1 MSIPK
6 DIALWLQETL
16 LEYDGWQWG
25 LVSFALGDI
34 ASVPAGSAGRW
45 QFGADMIYRVLIC
58 DLISVDVYMECHD
71 RASFLSA
78 IRTVSPFVDS
88 GGFLWN
94 GTQVSG
100 TGHLSKL
107 AEAHFPPPDQR
118 DNKLNPAF
126 IEALEQIF
134 AENGVPWSDKPLL
147 PIMPAQGPLATSA
160 ETR

>member
-1 MSIPK
+1 
-6 DIALWLQETL
+6 
-16 LEYDGWQWG
+16 
-25 LVSFALGDI
+25 
-34 ASVPAGSAGRW
+34 
-45 QFGADMIYRVLIC
+45 MIYRVLIC
-58 DLISVDVYMECHD
+58 DLIGVDVYMECHD